1 MNENEKELD
10 RILKENPFLKKIE
23 QWRRKLEELANAD
36 LETIQRNYFILD
48 GDEQFL
54 DEKYKKKDTR
64 LYLDLF
70 PQPFIGNPKADI
82 WYVQINPSFSWVD
95 YYDLISI
102 NNDLIGDIR
111 RGLVC
116 QVEKRGITENDF
128 VFTAEANALESQRR
142 RRELLL
148 NQLDLCRT
156 SHEFYVLDE
165 SFHTVEYGGTSK
177 VFGSY
182 RWWRKAFCMN
192 RDDAIF
198 FDVFHGSQSIPEV
211 LGDKFF
217 VIEFFPYHSAKFDR
231 RYNYPSHHPYRKFV
245 IEMLRYAVKTGKT
258 ILFRTKHDYETV
270 GMELLG
276 GNCTASSNPNSV
288 WLTKNC
294 FHCFNSTGNVS
305 GS

>member
-1 MNENEKELD
+1 M
-10 RILKENPFLKKIE
+10 F
-23 QWRRKLEELANAD
+23 
-36 LETIQRNYFILD
+36 F
-48 GDEQFL
+48 
-54 DEKYKKKDTR
+54 
-64 LYLDLF
+64 
-70 PQPFIGNPKADI
+70 
-82 WYVQINPSFSWVD
+82 V

-111 RGLVC
+111 RGLVS

-156 SHEFYVLDE
+156 SHEFYVL
-165 SFHTVEYGGTSK
+165 
-177 VFGSY
+177 
-182 RWWRKAFCMN
+182 
-192 RDDAIF
+192 DDAIF

-294 FHCFNSTGNVS
+294 FHCFK
-305 GS
+305 